1 MAVFLWELC
10 MAYEFL
16 SLQGKANLA
25 RNIDGKATILTELG
39 NLTALNIGIGTDTTK
54 IKESKTGKRQDV
66 LEIEKGKEVTV
77 EMTLNEQTKHDVAL
91 AFSAEVVKTSGKTIS
106 DKPIGNTLKVGD
118 KVKLDGFNLSD
129 VSLVDN
135 ARKTLEKGKHY
146 QIDEKFGLITILSL
160 EDVTQPLKATFT
172 EGDLTSSVMFSLPS
186 NAEYYFLFEG
196 INSIDDKKLAVELW
210 RFKPSANGNMGFI
223 NEELGEL
230 QIKGSCL
237 ADTQKQEDAK
247 LGGFGRIVYL
257 D

>member
-1 MAVFLWELC
+1 

-25 RNIDGKATILTELG
+25 RNIDGKVSTLVELG
-39 NLTALNIGIGTDTTK
+39 NLTALNIGISTETTK

-91 AFSAEVVKTSGKTIS
+91 AFQAELTHLEGRTVS
-106 DKPIGNTLKVGD
+106 DTPLATLKVGN

-129 VSLVDN
+129 VSLVDKN
-135 ARKTLEKGKHY
+135 SKTLEKGKHY
-146 QIDEKFGLITILSL
+146 TLDEKFGVLTVLSL
-160 EDVTQPLKATFT
+160 DEIVQPVKATFT
-172 EGDLTSSVMFSLPS
+172 EGAMKSSVIFSLPA

-196 INSIDDKKLAVELW
+196 INSIDNKKMAVELW

-237 ADTQKQEDAK
+237 ADTKKQQDAK